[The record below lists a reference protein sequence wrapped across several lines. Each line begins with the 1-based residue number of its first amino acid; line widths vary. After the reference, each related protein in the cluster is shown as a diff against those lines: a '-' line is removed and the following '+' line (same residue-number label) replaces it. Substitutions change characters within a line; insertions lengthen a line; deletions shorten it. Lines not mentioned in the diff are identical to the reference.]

1 LELIVTLVVV
11 IVAAF
16 ALGMASYVAGS
27 FYLAFTHGE
36 RRAAGALFREV
47 LRETLWAIFTQPLL
61 PLFYFIGRRL
71 AGGSGTPVVFV
82 HGYSQNRVNFLY
94 LARALGKRG
103 RGPLYGFN
111 YAWLRDLP
119 SIARSLGEFIDEIRA
134 ETGASKVDL
143 VCHSMGGLVAAHYL
157 AHEGGADKVRRWA
170 TIATPHK
177 GIAYRGPIIG
187 RASKAL
193 RMGHGL
199 EKLPEVPLLSV
210 YSTHDNVVFPATS
223 SHIAEPGTNLALTGF
238 GHLAILF
245 VPATADAI
253 AAFLEAPDAPKEA
266 IAVPVGAPAGA

>member
-1 LELIVTLVVV
+1 LEWIVTLVFV

-16 ALGMASYVAGS
+16 ALGTASYVAGS
-27 FYLAFTHGE
+27 FYLSYTHGE
-36 RRAAGALFREV
+36 RRGAGALFREV
-47 LRETLWAIFTQPLL
+47 VRETLWAIFTQPLL
-61 PLFYFIGRRL
+61 PLFYLIGRRL

-119 SIARSLGEFIDEIRA
+119 SIARSLGEFVEEVRK
-134 ETGASKVDL
+134 ETGANKVDL
-143 VCHSMGGLVAAHYL
+143 VCHSMGGLVAAQYL
-157 AHEGGADKVRRWA
+157 AHEGGGDKVRRWA

-177 GIAYRGPIIG
+177 GIAYKGPIIG
-187 RASKAL
+187 RASNAL
-193 RMGHGL
+193 RKGHGL
-199 EKLPEVPLLSV
+199 EKLPDVPLLSV

-223 SHIAEPGTNLALTGF
+223 SHIDEPGTNLALSGF

-253 AAFLEAPDAPKEA
+253 AAFLEAPDAPKQA
-266 IAVPVGAPAGA
+266 IAVPVEAPAGA